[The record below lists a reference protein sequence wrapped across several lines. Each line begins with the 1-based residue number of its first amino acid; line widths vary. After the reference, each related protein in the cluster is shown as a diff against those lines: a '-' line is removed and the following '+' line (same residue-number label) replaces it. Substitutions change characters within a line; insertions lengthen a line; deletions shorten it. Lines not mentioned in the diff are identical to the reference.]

1 MKKIVLIAT
10 CFWGFT
16 FLSCRKDA
24 TKIDGPSIEELYS
37 SFKVLANFK
46 ANKDSVDFASG
57 ATVGFSATF
66 NKIVSWKITITGTT
80 TKARKVFSGQS
91 KSIDA
96 ASTVW
101 NGTTTYFPLF
111 AAENCIA
118 KLTIDGVTDTFQVPI
133 KIKNTRV
140 INTSLVIADYENGF
154 NAAWVKFVQTGANM
168 DFNIKSDTSKVQGN
182 SYLNMAGTVNWDW
195 LIGLIDY
202 PASAYSTTSNTL
214 NLNAN
219 PDAVYFNCL
228 IYGVPNTNMSKVLFQ
243 FKEDENADGVFNANN
258 EDEYALNIDVTW
270 TGWKLISIKYSDITA
285 LVNGQPVTPK
295 GNSIH
300 NPNKIGKI
308 SMLHLADKALGA
320 AACKID
326 FICFTS
332 APLEL

>member
-1 MKKIVLIAT
+1 MKKILIVLSF
-10 CFWGFT
+10 FWGLT
-16 FLSCRKDA
+16 FISCRKDTA
-24 TKIDGPSIEELYS
+24 IDGPSIEEIYS
-37 SFKVLANFK
+37 SFKMLSSFK
-46 ANKDSVDFASG
+46 ANKDSVDFSGG
-57 ATVGFSATF
+57 ATIGFSASF
-66 NKIVSWKITITGTT
+66 NKIVSWKITITGATS
-80 TKARKVFSGQS
+80 KAKKVFSGQS

-96 ASTVW
+96 ATTVW

-118 KLTIDGVTDTFQVPI
+118 KLTIDGVTDTFQVPVRI
-133 KIKNTRV
+133 KKTRTVNTA
-140 INTSLVIADYENGF
+140 IVIADFENGF
-154 NAAWVKFVQTGANM
+154 SPNWVKFVQTGANM
-168 DFNIKSDTSKVQGN
+168 DFNIKSDTSKVQGS

-195 LIGLIDY
+195 LIGLVDF
-202 PASAYSTTSNTL
+202 PATAYSTSNTF
-214 NLNAN
+214 NLSTN

-228 IYGVPNTNMSKVLFQ
+228 VYGVPGTNMSKVLFQ
-243 FKEDENADGVFNANN
+243 FNEDENADGVFNENN
-258 EDEYALNIDVTW
+258 EDQYDFNIDVTW
-270 TGWKLISIKYSDITA
+270 TGWKLVSIKYSDITA
-285 LVNGQPVTPK
+285 LVDGRPVTPK